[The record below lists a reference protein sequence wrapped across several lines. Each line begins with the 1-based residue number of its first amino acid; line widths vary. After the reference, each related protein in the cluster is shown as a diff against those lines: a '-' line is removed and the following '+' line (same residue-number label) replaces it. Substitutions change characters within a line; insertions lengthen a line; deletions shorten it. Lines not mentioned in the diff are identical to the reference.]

1 MFEGKTFEYDPG
13 YDPERL
19 DGSGDKNTESAPER
33 NRGVTPLIVNV
44 DCPEY
49 SVTSENPYRYD
60 ASPPHPL
67 DTIAATIEAPI
78 RQHFMGRNILLR
90 GIQSTHFDTS
100 DRQQLIKEIVA
111 RGGDIFTVRST
122 DPTYDMHARRCDNY
136 NGEEILTL
144 LQAFHTYKPKCDEL
158 PLAPVDIWQVFAAE
172 SYEEI
177 EYLHPRHKVSTRDRY
192 KLRPGLSPQDALLA
206 IVVVN

>member
-19 DGSGDKNTESAPER
+19 DGGGDNTESTPER
-33 NRGVTPLIVNV
+33 NREVTPLIINV

-60 ASPPHPL
+60 ANPPRPL

-90 GIQSTHFDTS
+90 GIQSAHFGVS

-111 RGGDIFTVRST
+111 RGGDSFTVQSA

-136 NGEEILTL
+136 SGEEIFAL

-158 PLAPVDIWQVFAAE
+158 PLAPVDIWQVFDGE

-177 EYLHPRHKVSTRDRY
+177 ECLHPRHKIPTRDRY
-192 KLRPGLSPQDALLA
+192 KLRPGFSPQDALLA

>member
-1 MFEGKTFEYDPG
+1 E
-13 YDPERL
+13 
-19 DGSGDKNTESAPER
+19 NTESTPER
-33 NRGVTPLIVNV
+33 NREVTPLIVNV

-49 SVTSENPYRYD
+49 SVTPENPYRYD
-60 ASPPHPL
+60 ANPPRPL
-67 DTIAATIEAPI
+67 DTIAATIEVPI
-78 RQHFMGRNILLR
+78 RQHFTGQNILLR
-90 GIQSTHFDTS
+90 GIQSAHFDTS
-100 DRQQLIKEIVA
+100 DRQQFIKEIVA

>member
-19 DGSGDKNTESAPER
+19 DGGGDNTESTPER
-33 NRGVTPLIVNV
+33 NREVTPLIINV

-60 ASPPHPL
+60 ANPPRPL

-90 GIQSTHFDTS
+90 GIQSAHFGVS

-111 RGGDIFTVRST
+111 RGGDSFTVQSA

-136 NGEEILTL
+136 SGEEIFAL

-158 PLAPVDIWQVFAAE
+158 PLVLISGRCSTARVTKKSSISIPGTR
-172 SYEEI
+172 
-177 EYLHPRHKVSTRDRY
+177 YLRATAINCGPASA
-192 KLRPGLSPQDALLA
+192 LRMPCWRSSW
-206 IVVVN
+206 